1 MGNNILES
9 RIQVTGSGDK
19 VSHGAGDENE
29 SKTTRLENNP
39 PNSDDD
45 DNNSAPISLNKVS
58 H

>member
-45 DNNSAPISLNKVS
+45 DNSAPISFNKVS